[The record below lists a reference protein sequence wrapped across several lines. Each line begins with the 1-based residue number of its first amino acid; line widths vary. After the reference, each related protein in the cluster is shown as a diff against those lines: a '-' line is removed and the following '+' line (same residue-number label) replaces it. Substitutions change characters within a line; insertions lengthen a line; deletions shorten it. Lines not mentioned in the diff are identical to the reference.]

1 MVTLLSSERV
11 TELTGQ
17 LDSLQVKMEALER
30 QETLEK
36 MEQNIFASAF
46 EQENGSFL
54 QEKWRKETGQ
64 EGGWVK
70 ENQKN

>member
-46 EQENGSFL
+46 EQENGSFP
-54 QEKWRKETGQ
+54 Q
-64 EGGWVK
+64 EGRK
-70 ENQKN
+70 K

>member
-54 QEKWRKETGQ
+54 QEK
-64 EGGWVK
+64 
-70 ENQKN
+70 